1 MSAPSVLRPLASV
14 FAQPSAKI
22 AVAILATVSLLA
34 LFAGVIAPFHPNEL
48 AGMTTAKNLVP
59 SAAHWFGTDPSSRD
73 VLSRMLFGARV
84 SLGVGAASV
93 LVAMTLGTA
102 WGAVAGFAGGWADS
116 IMMRTVDAVLAIP
129 RLLLLLVVASTGTLS
144 IGGLV
149 LLLGLTGWPA
159 MSRVVRA
166 QMRTLRAREFVLAA
180 RAAGIPPFRLLTR
193 HLLPGILPQ
202 VIVAATLAFA
212 AVIPLEAG
220 LSFLG
225 LGVRTPTPSWG
236 NIILEGSDNPTGT
249 WWMILF
255 PALAIIIT
263 VAAVNVI
270 GERLREVADPRQ
282 LPPR

>member
-1 MSAPSVLRPLASV
+1 MSTASALRPLRTM
-14 FAQPSAKI
+14 FAAPGAKVAAGVI
-22 AVAILATVSLLA
+22 ATVTLVAI
-34 LFAGVIAPFHPNEL
+34 FAGVIAPYHPNEL
-48 AGMTTAKNLVP
+48 AGMTTAKNLAP
-59 SAAHWFGTDPSSRD
+59 SVAHWCGTDPSSRD
-73 VLSRMLFGARV
+73 VLSRVLFGARV

-102 WGAVAGFAGGWADS
+102 WGALAGFAGGWTDT

-144 IGGLV
+144 IGGLI

-180 RAAGIPPFRLLTR
+180 RAAGIPSYRLLTR

-236 NIILEGSDNPTGT
+236 NIILEGSDNPAGT

-255 PALAIIIT
+255 PALAIIVT